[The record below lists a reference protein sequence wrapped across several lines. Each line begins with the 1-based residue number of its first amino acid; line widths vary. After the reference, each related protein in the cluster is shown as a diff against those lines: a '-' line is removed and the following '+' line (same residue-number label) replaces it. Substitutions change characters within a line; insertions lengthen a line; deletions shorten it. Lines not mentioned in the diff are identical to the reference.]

1 MERQWKGNNVNLS
14 VLADSVARFFRES
27 LCDVSIIES
36 ENYRMVVR
44 PKQSSEI
51 VGKIEI
57 FVEGQPND
65 FSVRFDAGS
74 LSRALVRYGSLVS
87 LLGGGFFVL
96 KGLRSQESLEKLEKR
111 FWLYLSEEIWKLTN
125 SAS

>member
-14 VLADSVARFFRES
+14 VLADSVTRFFRES